1 MDDILW
7 TNMETEDS
15 EHTCSNNIETAHGDN
30 LSIVLAILPDC
41 PNNPD
46 RNKFT
51 LSLVNDSNYY
61 LSFCI
66 FSLTDGRSELLC
78 KNCVDPNTSLDL
90 VRLSLKDFENLKGIR
105 LQAFAFKI
113 NKLFAFQPMVNRVIN
128 FTLPN
133 LRKSS
138 YYKPGVYF
146 DEPVKEVLIAVYGK
160 MFHEFYNFA
169 DIIIYSFNNNDA
181 PKADSE
187 KNRPKGANDSTVG
200 RRRELKKNDSYKS
213 QIKSNQKVSDYKV
226 LEPLEIDLH
235 IHELVDSTVGMDNFT
250 MLQLQLEAVRKT
262 MESHKRRVGQ
272 KIIFIHGKGD
282 GVLRKEVRK
291 LLSGEYPSSDIQ
303 DASFL
308 KYGYGATQVTIRQ
321 NHSSR

>member
-1 MDDILW
+1 YESGHVD
-7 TNMETEDS
+7 
-15 EHTCSNNIETAHGDN
+15 SNNIETAHGDS

-46 RNKFT
+46 KNKFT

-66 FSLTDGRSELLC
+66 FSLSEGKSELLC
-78 KNCVDPNTSLDL
+78 KNCIDPNTSLDL
-90 VRLSLKDFENLKGIR
+90 VRLSLTDFENLKGIR

-128 FTLPN
+128 FTVPQ

-146 DEPVKEVLIAVYGK
+146 EEPVKEVLIAVNGK
-160 MFHEFYNFA
+160 MIHEDEAFTDVVIGAFGSKGEGESSSSYNSKSA
-169 DIIIYSFNNNDA
+169 EN
-181 PKADSE
+181 
-187 KNRPKGANDSTVG
+187 STVG
-200 RRRELKKNDSYKS
+200 RRRELKKNSSSLNKGKS
-213 QIKSNQKVSDYKV
+213 RNNQISEFKV

-235 IHELVDSTVGMDNFT
+235 IHELVDSTVGMDNYT

-262 MESHKRRVGQ
+262 MEAHKRRIGQ

>member
-7 TNMETEDS
+7 TNLETDDS
-15 EHTCSNNIETAHGDN
+15 EHLNSSEITETGHGDN
-30 LSIVLAILPDC
+30 FSIALAILPDS

-66 FSLTDGRSELLC
+66 FSISEEKSKLLC
-78 KNCVDPNTSLDL
+78 KNCIDPNTSLDL
-90 VRLSLKDFENLKGIR
+90 VRLSLKDFDNLKGIR

-113 NKLFAFQPMVNRVIN
+113 NKLFACQPMVNRVIN
-128 FTLPN
+128 FTVKH

-138 YYKPGVYF
+138 YYNPGIYF
-146 DEPVKEVLIAVYGK
+146 EEPVKEVLIAVNGK
-160 MFHEFYNFA
+160 LIHEDELNP
-169 DIIIYSFNNNDA
+169 DLLIETFNINDNT
-181 PKADSE
+181 KKEVS
-187 KNRPKGANDSTVG
+187 NDSNIG
-200 RRRELKKNDSYKS
+200 RRRELKKNTFNSRKQGISDS
-213 QIKSNQKVSDYKV
+213 KV
-226 LEPLEIDLH
+226 LDPLEIDLH
-235 IHELVDSTVGMDNFT
+235 IHELVDSTVGMDNYT

-262 MESHKRRVGQ
+262 MEAHKRRIGQ

-291 LLSGEYPSSDIQ
+291 LLSEEYPRAEIE

-308 KYGYGATQVTIRQ
+308 KYGYGATQVRIRQ
-321 NHSSR
+321 NQSPR